1 VHQNSTDRAD
11 GGTAPLFVPS
21 TKVPNTFSHI
31 GLIVPDVEAAQRRM
45 KNHGV
50 EIVKPVGEKVKWGTE
65 GAVAFGFDEAHSTVK
80 DARAALA
87 GIEQI
92 GFDYFLLIKDPDGNL
107 IEVQQ
112 QETLVAG
119 GV

>member
-1 VHQNSTDRAD
+1 M
-11 GGTAPLFVPS
+11 
-21 TKVPNTFSHI
+21 
-31 GLIVPDVEAAQRRM
+31 PDVEAAQRRM